1 MKVNLAYQVKK
12 LVGLISINYKIA
24 PLEIR
29 EKFYFDNSEKIV
41 FNNLLKKKVG
51 VEGLMMISTCNRTEI
66 YFEFENHVGEEKKF
80 LHTIVKEL
88 VDFKGYKD
96 SLSPYLN
103 NLTGSYNV
111 ANHLFRLVS
120 GLESMIIGEF
130 QIVEQLKDAYYFSK
144 KHKMLGP
151 ILGRMIQKSLETGK
165 YIRTNTD
172 IGRGAVSVSYAAV
185 EQITKKYDLSES
197 NFMCVGL
204 GETSKLSIRHLHR
217 KNIKNIK
224 ITNRTESKS
233 TDFCKELGYES
244 IKFRNFKNEIKNCD
258 VVIFSTSSRNT
269 LLSKSDLLEIMNGRE
284 KKLLLVDLSVPRN
297 LSSDLYGLENVE
309 VINVDNLK
317 DAVNENYKKRKG
329 EIIKAELYI
338 EEFLVE
344 FDDWTNAR
352 SLRPSILS
360 LKKQVRELIVNETLN
375 NIEDYYSEQKNGD
388 DLNSHLS
395 KVYDKFSNNLVK
407 KIKKASNNGKDER
420 AIEIINQIF
429 LNEK

>member
-1 MKVNLAYQVKK
+1 M
-12 LVGLISINYKIA
+12 VGLISINYKIA

-41 FNNLLKKKVG
+41 FNNLLKKRVG
-51 VEGLMMISTCNRTEI
+51 VEGLIIISTCNRTEI
-66 YFEFENHVGEEKKF
+66 YFEFENHVGQEKKF

-88 VDFKGYKD
+88 VEFKVYKD

-103 NLTGSYNV
+103 NLTGSYDV

-165 YIRTNTD
+165 YIRTNTN
-172 IGRGAVSVSYAAV
+172 IGKGAVSVSYAAV
-185 EQITKKYDLSES
+185 EQITKKYDLLES
-197 NFMCVGL
+197 KFLCVGL
-204 GETSKLSIRHLHR
+204 GETSKLSIRHLHK

-233 TDFCKELGYES
+233 TEFCKELGYEFV
-244 IKFRNFKNEIKNCD
+244 KFENFKNEIENCD
-258 VVIFSTSSRNT
+258 VVIFSTGSKKT
-269 LLSKSDLLEIMNGRE
+269 LLNKSDIDKIMLRR
-284 KKLLLVDLSVPRN
+284 KKNLLLVDLSVPRN
-297 LSSDLYGLENVE
+297 LSSDLYDIENIE
-309 VINVDNLK
+309 IINIDNLK

-344 FDDWTNAR
+344 FDDWTNTR
-352 SLRPSILS
+352 LLRPSILS
-360 LKKQVRELIVNETLN
+360 LKKQVRDLIVNETLN
-375 NIEDYYSEQKNGD
+375 NIEDYYNDQKNGE
-388 DLNSHLS
+388 DLNSHLN
-395 KVYDKFSNNLVK
+395 KVYDKFSSNLVK
-407 KIKKASNNGKDER
+407 KIKKASNNGKDEK

>member
-1 MKVNLAYQVKK
+1 M
-12 LVGLISINYKIA
+12 VGLISINYKIA
-24 PLEIR
+24 PLDIR
-29 EKFYFDNSEKIV
+29 EKFYFDSPEKIV

-51 VEGLMMISTCNRTEI
+51 CEGLMIISTCNRTEI

-80 LHTIVKEL
+80 LHAIVKEL
-88 VDFKGYKD
+88 VEFKKFKD

-103 NLTGSYNV
+103 NYTGSYDV

-130 QIVEQLKDAYYFSK
+130 QIVEQLKEAYYFSK

-151 ILGRMIQKSLETGK
+151 ILSRMIQKSLETGK
-165 YIRTNTD
+165 YIRTNTE

-185 EQITKKYDLSES
+185 EQITSKYNLSES
-197 NFMCVGL
+197 NFLCVGL
-204 GETSKLSIRHLHR
+204 GETSKLSIRHLHQ
-217 KNIKNIK
+217 KKIKNIK
-224 ITNRTESKS
+224 ICNRTESK
-233 TDFCKELGYES
+233 TKDFCNELGYQS
-244 IKFRNFKNEIKNCD
+244 VKFKNFKNEIKNSD
-258 VVIFSTSSRNT
+258 VVIFSTSSKT
-269 LLSKSDLLEIMNGRE
+269 PLLNKSDLSKIMTNRT
-284 KKLLLVDLSVPRN
+284 KNLLLVDLSVPRN
-297 LSSDLYGLENVE
+297 LASNLEEIDNVE

-317 DAVNENYKKRKG
+317 DVVNENYKKRKA

-344 FDDWTNAR
+344 FDDWTNTR
-352 SLRPSILS
+352 LLRPSILS
-360 LKKQVRELIVNETLN
+360 LKKQVRELVLNETLN
-375 NIEDYYSEQKNGD
+375 YSSINKND
-388 DLNSHLS
+388 DDFNSHLN

-407 KIKKASNNGKDER
+407 KIKKASNNGKDEK

>member
-1 MKVNLAYQVKK
+1 M
-12 LVGLISINYKIA
+12 VGLISINYKIA

-41 FNNLLKKKVG
+41 FNNLLKKRVG
-51 VEGLMMISTCNRTEI
+51 VEGLIIISTCNRTEI
-66 YFEFENHVGEEKKF
+66 YFEFENHVGQEKKF

-88 VDFKGYKD
+88 VEFKVYKD

-103 NLTGSYNV
+103 NLTGSYDV

-172 IGRGAVSVSYAAV
+172 IGKGAVSVSYAAV
-185 EQITKKYDLSES
+185 EQITKKYDLLES
-197 NFMCVGL
+197 KFLCVGL
-204 GETSKLSIRHLHR
+204 GETSKLSIRHLHK

-233 TDFCKELGYES
+233 TEFCKELGYEFV
-244 IKFRNFKNEIKNCD
+244 KFEDFKNEIENCD
-258 VVIFSTSSRNT
+258 VVIFSTSSKKT
-269 LLSKSDLLEIMNGRE
+269 LLNKSDIDKIMLRR
-284 KKLLLVDLSVPRN
+284 KKNLLLVDLSVPRN
-297 LSSDLYGLENVE
+297 LSSDLYDIENIE
-309 VINVDNLK
+309 IINIDNLK

-344 FDDWTNAR
+344 FDDWTNTR
-352 SLRPSILS
+352 LLRPSILS
-360 LKKQVRELIVNETLN
+360 LKKQVRDLIVNETLN
-375 NIEDYYSEQKNGD
+375 NIEDYYNDQKNGD
-388 DLNSHLS
+388 DLNSHLN
-395 KVYDKFSNNLVK
+395 KVYDKFSSNLVK
-407 KIKKASNNGKDER
+407 KIKKASNNGKDEK

>member
-1 MKVNLAYQVKK
+1 M
-12 LVGLISINYKIA
+12 VGLISINYKIA

-41 FNNLLKKKVG
+41 FNNLLKKRVG
-51 VEGLMMISTCNRTEI
+51 VEGLIIISTCNRTEI
-66 YFEFENHVGEEKKF
+66 YFEFENHVGQEKKF

-88 VDFKGYKD
+88 VEFKVYKD

-103 NLTGSYNV
+103 NLTGSYDV

-172 IGRGAVSVSYAAV
+172 IGKGAVSVSYAAV
-185 EQITKKYDLSES
+185 EQITKKYDLLES
-197 NFMCVGL
+197 KFLCVGL
-204 GETSKLSIRHLHR
+204 GETSKLSIRHLHK

-233 TDFCKELGYES
+233 TEFCKELGYEFV
-244 IKFRNFKNEIKNCD
+244 KFEDFKNEIENCD
-258 VVIFSTSSRNT
+258 VVIFSTGSKKT
-269 LLSKSDLLEIMNGRE
+269 LLNKSDIDKIMLRR
-284 KKLLLVDLSVPRN
+284 KKNLLLVDLSVPRN
-297 LSSDLYGLENVE
+297 LSSDLYDIENIE
-309 VINVDNLK
+309 IINIDNLK

-344 FDDWTNAR
+344 FDDWTNTR
-352 SLRPSILS
+352 LLRPSILS
-360 LKKQVRELIVNETLN
+360 LKKQVRDLIVNETLN
-375 NIEDYYSEQKNGD
+375 NIEDYYNDQKNGD
-388 DLNSHLS
+388 DLNSHLN
-395 KVYDKFSNNLVK
+395 KVYDKFSSNLVK
-407 KIKKASNNGKDER
+407 KIKKASNNGKDEK

>member
-1 MKVNLAYQVKK
+1 M
-12 LVGLISINYKIA
+12 VGLISINYKIA

-41 FNNLLKKKVG
+41 FNNLLKKRVG
-51 VEGLMMISTCNRTEI
+51 VEGLIIISTCNRTEI
-66 YFEFENHVGEEKKF
+66 YFEFENHVGQEKKF

-88 VDFKGYKD
+88 VEFKVYKD

-103 NLTGSYNV
+103 NLTGSYDV

-165 YIRTNTD
+165 YIRTNTE
-172 IGRGAVSVSYAAV
+172 IGKGAVSVSYAAV
-185 EQITKKYDLSES
+185 EQITKKYDLLES
-197 NFMCVGL
+197 KFLCVGL
-204 GETSKLSIRHLHR
+204 GETSKLSIRHLHK

-233 TDFCKELGYES
+233 TEFCKELGYEFV
-244 IKFRNFKNEIKNCD
+244 KFEDFKNEIENCD
-258 VVIFSTSSRNT
+258 VVIFSTGSKKT
-269 LLSKSDLLEIMNGRE
+269 LLNKSDIDKIMLRR
-284 KKLLLVDLSVPRN
+284 KKNLLLVDLSVPRN
-297 LSSDLYGLENVE
+297 LSSDLYDIENIE
-309 VINVDNLK
+309 IINIDNLK

-344 FDDWTNAR
+344 FDDWTNTR
-352 SLRPSILS
+352 LLRPSILS
-360 LKKQVRELIVNETLN
+360 LKKQVRDLIVNETLN
-375 NIEDYYSEQKNGD
+375 NIEDYYNDQKNGEG
-388 DLNSHLS
+388 LNSYLN
-395 KVYDKFSNNLVK
+395 KVYDKFSSNLVK
-407 KIKKASNNGKDER
+407 KIKKASNNGKDEK

>member
-1 MKVNLAYQVKK
+1 M
-12 LVGLISINYKIA
+12 VGLISINYKIA

-29 EKFYFDNSEKIV
+29 EKFYFDSSEKIV

-51 VEGLMMISTCNRTEI
+51 IEGLMIISTCNRTEI
-66 YFEFENHVGEEKKF
+66 YFEFENHVGEENKF
-80 LHTIVKEL
+80 LHSIVKEL
-88 VDFKGYKD
+88 VEFKRFKD

-103 NLTGSYNV
+103 NSIGSYDV

-151 ILGRMIQKSLETGK
+151 ILKRMIQKSLETGK

-185 EQITKKYDLSES
+185 EQITKKYDLTKSK
-197 NFMCVGL
+197 FLCVGL
-204 GETSKLSIRHLHR
+204 GETSKLSIRHLHQ
-217 KNIKNIK
+217 KKIKNIK
-224 ITNRTESKS
+224 ICNRTESKAKLFS
-233 TDFCKELGYES
+233 KELGYS
-244 IKFRNFKNEIKNCD
+244 CVKFEDFKKEIKKSD
-258 VVIFSTSSRNT
+258 VVFFSTSSKTT
-269 LLSKSDLLEIMNGRE
+269 LLNKSDLQKIMKNRR

-297 LSSDLYGLENVE
+297 LESDLYELKNVE

-317 DAVNENYKKRKG
+317 DAVNDNYKKRKG

-352 SLRPSILS
+352 LLRPSILS

-375 NIEDYYSEQKNGD
+375 YNSENKNGD
-388 DLNSHLS
+388 DFNSHLN

-407 KIKKASNNGKDER
+407 KIKRASNNGKDEK